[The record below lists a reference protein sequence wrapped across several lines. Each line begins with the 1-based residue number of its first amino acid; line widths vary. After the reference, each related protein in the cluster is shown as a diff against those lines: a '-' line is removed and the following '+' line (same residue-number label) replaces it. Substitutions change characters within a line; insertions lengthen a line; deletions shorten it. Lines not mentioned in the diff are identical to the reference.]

1 MDSLFFEEWEK
12 KSKLKTSRNEKNE
25 HTKAW
30 AYVGRF
36 LWGFAIVEQAVD
48 RIFADLFDMG
58 PIAYLL
64 CMGNLDFRRKL
75 EFVKVGL
82 KHQGIKPDKAF
93 DQIHKLHNV
102 RNVIAHRVF
111 GTEHD
116 GIEFD
121 YVDKSG
127 KLAHSE
133 LETSKGFLNVS
144 ISFAQFDSYD
154 EQLARLEEQLEKMFD
169 SFAAIAEIDADLAQ
183 NLDNVIEGSENV
195 IRFPIDPKPEK

>member
-1 MDSLFFEEWEK
+1 MDSSFFAQWDK
-12 KSKLKTSRNEKNE
+12 QSKPKTSRNEKKE

-30 AYVGRF
+30 AYIGRF

-48 RIFADLFDMG
+48 RIFADLFDMSS
-58 PIAYLL
+58 IAYLL
-64 CMGNLDFRRKL
+64 CVGNLDFRRKL

-82 KHQGIKPDKAF
+82 KHQGVKPDKAF

-111 GTEHD
+111 ATEHD

-133 LETSKGFLNVS
+133 LETSKGFLSVS
-144 ISFAQFDSYD
+144 ISFAKFDSYD

-169 SFAAIAEIDADLAQ
+169 SFASIAEIDTDLAQ
-183 NLDNVIEGSENV
+183 NLENVIEGSENV
-195 IRFPIDPKPEK
+195 IRFPTDPKPKK